1 MQKRGMLRSILMASV
16 VLCFNLV
23 SRSAFRTS
31 STQRP
36 LVRMMVSRRHG
47 RPNDFIDVEEVDK
60 SAEGGRAGGEN
71 FENQEGLS
79 RENKETKGLL
89 SGIGGFLASKIPVL
103 NLINKK
109 EDKESIQK
117 REVMSDHNPDL
128 NSYLSLPCS

>member
-1 MQKRGMLRSILMASV
+1 MASV
-16 VLCFNLV
+16 VFSFSVV

-31 STQRP
+31 STHQRP

-60 SAEGGRAGGEN
+60 SAEVGRAGGEK

-117 REVMSDHNPDL
+117 REVMSDHNPNS
-128 NSYLSLPCS
+128 NSYLSLPSP